1 MGLSCGAL
9 VSAMTASKINLYP
22 NTSMRDQSMSRIAFL
37 FPGQGSQKVGMGKA
51 LAEAS
56 PAARAVYDEV
66 DEALGFAL
74 SKLCF
79 EGPET
84 ELTLTA
90 NAQPAILATSIAA
103 LRMLQAETGLT
114 PAVVAGHSLGEYSA
128 LVAAGALGLADAARV
143 VRLRGQFMQEAVPAG
158 TGAMAAILGLEAAEA
173 EAACEDARR
182 DLPGEVVSP
191 ANLNGGSQ
199 VVIAGHKR
207 AVERACEAARARGAK
222 RAMPLAVSAPF
233 HCELMRPAADRLA
246 IELGRIEVRDPSV
259 PVIAN
264 VDAIPHQEGARVREL
279 LTLQVTAPVRWEES
293 VRRLVA
299 MEVSGAVEVGHGAVL
314 AGLVRRIAPGLRVRA
329 AGDPD
334 SIAAATRE
342 DANKEGANH
351 A

>member
-1 MGLSCGAL
+1 MGLGGGAL
-9 VSAMTASKINLYP
+9 VSSMTDMNVDRDP
-22 NTSMRDQSMSRIAFL
+22 GTSMRDQSLSRVAFL

-51 LAEAS
+51 LVEAS
-56 PAARAVYDEV
+56 AAARAVYDEV
-66 DEALGFAL
+66 DDALGFAL

-103 LRMLQAETGLT
+103 LRVLQAETALT
-114 PAVVAGHSLGEYSA
+114 PVVVAGHSLGEYSA
-128 LVAAGALGLADAARV
+128 LVAAGALGLAEAVRV

-158 TGAMAAILGLEAAEA
+158 TGAMAAILGLEPAEA

-182 DLPGEVVSP
+182 ELPGEVVSP
-191 ANLNGGSQ
+191 ANLNGGGQ
-199 VVIAGHKR
+199 IVIAGHKR

-233 HCELMRPAADRLA
+233 HCELMRPAAGRLA
-246 IELGRIEVRDPSV
+246 IELGRIEVRAPSV

-264 VDAIPHQEGARVREL
+264 VDATPHGEAAHVREL
-279 LTLQVTAPVRWEES
+279 LTRQVTAPVRWEDS

-299 MEVSGAVEVGHGAVL
+299 MEVTGAVEVGHGSVL
-314 AGLVRRIAPGLRVRA
+314 AGLVRRISPGLRVRA

-334 SIAAATRE
+334 SIAAVARE
-342 DANKEGANH
+342 DEATQGAGD